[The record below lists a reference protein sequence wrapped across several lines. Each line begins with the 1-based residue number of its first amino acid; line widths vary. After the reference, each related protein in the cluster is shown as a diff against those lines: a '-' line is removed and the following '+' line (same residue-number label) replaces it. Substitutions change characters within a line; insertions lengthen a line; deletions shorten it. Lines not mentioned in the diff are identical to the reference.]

1 MILKT
6 KISPISIQIILVISF
21 FAISFFAI
29 SQCSHKNSID
39 DDENLNID
47 EGILALNLK
56 YLEGTIAFQNIILN
70 IQNHKFLN
78 LYQAKIDKNSSQLF
92 LLRLKPGIY
101 SLFKINAKT
110 DLKNQFVQNKKQ
122 KSILLQGQINKNIFQ
137 IQPRKINYIG
147 DIFLQF
153 NRERTGKSLTL
164 TSNVSNTPQKI
175 INKKIYMSI
184 NYNRN
189 TVKQINRQYPN
200 LIKKYPLKNQK
211 ILFGK
216 KEIEKTEKMLQNSS
230 TIHSIGYGQNHYG
243 PDDQGYQQ
251 FKWGMTIQEI
261 TNLLKKQDIQKNY
274 YQKSE
279 NYDWIVKYDP
289 DDSIQTYFY
298 FAKLNDDSAEEKKL
312 FKIRREYQKN
322 PKTLL
327 QEITKKHGK
336 AQKISNGWRWE
347 IPSTI
352 IEIESKKDS
361 KILIYTQKKYQNI
374 KILGHQNPVF

>member
-1 MILKT
+1 MTLKT
-6 KISPISIQIILVISF
+6 KISPIFTQIIL
-21 FAISFFAI
+21 AISFFSISLFSI
-29 SQCSHKNSID
+29 SQCSHNNSID

-56 YLEGTIAFQNIILN
+56 YLEGTIAFENVILN
-70 IQNHKFLN
+70 IQNRKFLN

-92 LLRLKPGIY
+92 FLRLQPGIY

-110 DLKNQFVQNKKQ
+110 DLQNQFVQNKKQ
-122 KSILLQGQINKNIFQ
+122 KSILLQGQINKNLFQ

-147 DIFLQF
+147 DIFIQF
-153 NRERTGKSLTL
+153 NRERTGKPLTL
-164 TSNVSNTPQKI
+164 TSSISNTPQKI

-184 NYNRN
+184 NYNHN

-216 KEIEKTEKMLQNSS
+216 KEIEKTEKMLENSS

-251 FKWGMTIQEI
+251 FKWGMTIEEI

-279 NYDWIVKYDP
+279 NYDWIFKYNP

-298 FAKLNDDSAEEKKL
+298 FAKLNDDSTEEKKL

-336 AQKISNGWRWE
+336 AQKISNGWKWE

-352 IEIESKKDS
+352 IELESKNDS
-361 KILIYTQKKYQNI
+361 KSLIYTQKKYQNI
-374 KILGHQNPVF
+374 KIPGHQNPVS